1 MLKTADSAPDFTLPC
16 DCGDSFTLS
25 SLRPAPVV
33 LFFYPR
39 DNTPGCTLEARAF
52 SELLPEFKT
61 LGAQVFG
68 ISKDSL
74 KKHSNFRNKQ
84 DLTVPLLSDADNHVC
99 EDYGVWG
106 EKKLYGKV
114 FLGITRTTVLINN
127 EGKIARIWSKVKVK
141 EHAKEVLEAVRAL

>member
-1 MLKTADSAPDFTLPC
+1 
-16 DCGDSFTLS
+16 
-25 SLRPAPVV
+25 
-33 LFFYPR
+33 
-39 DNTPGCTLEARAF
+39 
-52 SELLPEFKT
+52 LPEFKT